1 MQRSNF
7 KLVKPSGSGSSEL
20 LDAWVW
26 AERISMIGLFALA
39 VGYTLFV
46 VQELFVPVVTAWVM
60 GAILRPI
67 VESAERRGV
76 PRVVAVIATATV
88 ALLILL
94 AIVGLLSTPLAY
106 WIGRT
111 AELAQLIKG
120 KLQLL
125 NQPLAVFDQ
134 IANALSGISDGP
146 APAPASNVHYDTST
160 IISGIVSTL
169 TPVITQF
176 LLFFFAMIFWML
188 YANEIKGGIAHLF
201 AGDRAGQVA
210 HKILD
215 DAEKKVSQYFGTL
228 VVVNLCLAALA
239 MGLASA
245 VGLPNPL
252 LWGVLAGTLSFIP
265 YLGPAVI
272 VAALFV
278 IGLLSLPSSHGRTRS
293 AHPLDRRD
301 DVGGANHYTHDHW
314 TPPHSKSLPR
324 FFVGCLLGL
333 DVGRVG
339 CISRCPAG
347 HCRRCR
353 EETSFFVLSGS
364 RLVSCGKRDCPLWI
378 ISGHT
383 DIVRAMF
390 AFPQQRTLGGAS
402 KNPSQYQT
410 CTYRFRAWMNCR
422 P

>member
-1 MQRSNF
+1 MQRSNL
-7 KLVKPSGSGSSEL
+7 KLVERHKKPSDSGSSQS

-26 AERISMIGLFALA
+26 AERISVIGLFGLA
-39 VGYTLFV
+39 VGYTLVV

-67 VESAERRGV
+67 VESAERHGV

-94 AIVGLLSTPLAY
+94 AIIGLLSTPFAY

-125 NQPLAVFDQ
+125 NQPLAVFDE

-146 APAPASNVHYDTST
+146 APGPASNVHYDTST

-201 AGDRAGQVA
+201 AGDKAGQVA
-210 HKILD
+210 RRILD

-228 VVVNLCLAALA
+228 VVVNFCLAAIA

-265 YLGPAVI
+265 YLGPAII
-272 VAALFV
+272 VVALFV
-278 IGLLSLPSSHGRTRS
+278 IGLLSFPSLTDALVAPVIWIVVTTLEGQIITPMIIGHRLTLNPFLVFLSVAFWAWMWG
-293 AHPLDRRD
+293 ALGALLAVPL
-301 DVGGANHYTHDHW
+301 
-314 TPPHSKSLPR
+314 L
-324 FFVGCLLGL
+324 
-333 DVGRVG
+333 
-339 CISRCPAG
+339 
-347 HCRRCR
+347 
-353 EETSFFVLSGS
+353 
-364 RLVSCGKRDCPLWI
+364 
-378 ISGHT
+378 ISGVVANKHLSSYLAA
-383 DIVRAMF
+383 RA
-390 AFPQQRTLGGAS
+390 Q
-402 KNPSQYQT
+402 
-410 CTYRFRAWMNCR
+410 
-422 P
+422 